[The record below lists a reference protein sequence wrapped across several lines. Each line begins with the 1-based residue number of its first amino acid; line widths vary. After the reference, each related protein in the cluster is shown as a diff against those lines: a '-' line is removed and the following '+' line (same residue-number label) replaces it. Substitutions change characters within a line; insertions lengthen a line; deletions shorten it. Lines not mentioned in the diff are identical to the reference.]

1 MDAMTQPKTEPL
13 SGALW
18 DILRRPVTN
27 LVTAWNWKAAC
38 ISVVIR
44 ATVFFTTNLRAGRSS
59 ALRASLTEAA
69 FAIFAAGLLAAVTQR
84 VRHATPVW
92 ATGLFVWLGVPTILL
107 TLQSTVH
114 HLSGTPHMKTGLITS
129 FCMAAVGTGF
139 NWYAQRRG
147 VLVTGS
153 ESSGGDLKALPGVIA
168 DFVMAGPRAL
178 LRKTASQK

>member
-1 MDAMTQPKTEPL
+1 MDAIDQPKAETL
-13 SGALW
+13 SNALL
-18 DILRRPVTN
+18 DIVRRPVTN
-27 LVTAWNWKAAC
+27 LLTAWNWKAAC

-44 ATVFFTTNLRAGRSS
+44 ASVFFTTNLRAGRGS

-69 FAIFAAGLLAAVTQR
+69 FAILAAGLLAAVTQR

-107 TLQSTVH
+107 AMQSTVH
-114 HLSGTPHMKTGLITS
+114 HLSGTPHMKAGLITS

-147 VLVTGS
+147 VLVTGADS
-153 ESSGGDLKALPGVIA
+153 NGGDLRALPGVIA

-178 LRKTASQK
+178 FGRRERL